1 MNSDNL
7 RQIKNRIREIG
18 GSSGRGCLFVTGEVT
33 GVSRETCNV
42 KIGELEIEEVWLT
55 GVHDQKEKSLVV
67 TPKVGSMVMMADL
80 SGGDMR
86 QMMVVGYT
94 EVESIVVNG
103 GENGGLINIA
113 DLVSKLNGLV
123 DKFNSHTHQVSTTG
137 TAAAQTGTA
146 AAPVSKATKFNKS
159 DFEDESIK
167 H

>member
-1 MNSDNL
+1 MNGDDL
-7 RQIKNRIREIG
+7 REIKRCIRELG
-18 GSSGRGCLFVTGEVT
+18 GAGCRNGMFVAGEVA
-33 GVSRETCNV
+33 GVSGETCKV
-42 KIGELEIEEVWLT
+42 KVGELEIEDVWLT

-80 SGGDMR
+80 SGGEMR

-123 DKFNSHTHQVSTTG
+123 DKFNTHTHQVSTTG

-146 AAPVSKATKFNKS
+146 AAPASKATKFNKG
-159 DFEDESIK
+159 DFEDESVK